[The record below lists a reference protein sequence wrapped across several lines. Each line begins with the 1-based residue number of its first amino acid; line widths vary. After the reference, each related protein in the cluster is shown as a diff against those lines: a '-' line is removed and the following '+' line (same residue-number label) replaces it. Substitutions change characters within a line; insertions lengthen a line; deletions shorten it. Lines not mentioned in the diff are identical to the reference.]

1 MTKHPTSISGGYGK
15 PPRANRFGKGSSGN
29 PAGRPK
35 GSKNLRTL
43 IKQAAAKKISVY
55 EDGKTMRK
63 TKMDIAVTQMF
74 NKAVKGEP
82 RFTQMVLEHFKNAEN
97 ASAADYVVDSFHEA
111 DAAVVVEII
120 ARVRRGTGG
129 TSND

>member
-1 MTKHPTSISGGYGK
+1 MTKHPTSSAGGYGK
-15 PPRANRFGKGSSGN
+15 PPRANRFGKGRSGN
-29 PAGRPK
+29 PSGRPK
-35 GSKNLRTL
+35 GSKNLRSL
-43 IKQAAAKKISVY
+43 IKEAAGKKVSVY
-55 EDGKTMRK
+55 EDGKTRRK

-97 ASAADYVVDSFHEA
+97 ASAADYIVDSFQEA
-111 DAAVVVEII
+111 DTAVVVEII
-120 ARVRRGTGG
+120 ARIRRGAGE

>member
-1 MTKHPTSISGGYGK
+1 MTKQPTSGGGGYGK

-29 PAGRPK
+29 PSGRPK

-43 IKQAAAKKISVY
+43 IKQAAAKKVSVY

-82 RFTQMVLEHFKNAEN
+82 RFTQMAIEHYGNAEN
-97 ASAADYVVDSFHEA
+97 APAADNSVDSFQEA
-111 DAAVVVEII
+111 DAAVVAEIV
-120 ARVRRGTGG
+120 ARIRRGTGDS
-129 TSND
+129 SND

>member
-1 MTKHPTSISGGYGK
+1 MTKQPTSGGGGYGK
-15 PPRANRFGKGSSGN
+15 PPRANRFGKGNSGN
-29 PAGRPK
+29 PSGRPK

-43 IKQAAAKKISVY
+43 IKQAAAKKVSVY

-82 RFTQMVLEHFKNAEN
+82 RFTQMAIEHYGNAEN
-97 ASAADYVVDSFHEA
+97 APAADNTVDSFQEA
-111 DAAVVVEII
+111 DAAVVAESV
-120 ARVRRGTGG
+120 ARIRRGTGDS
-129 TSND
+129 SND

>member
-1 MTKHPTSISGGYGK
+1 MTKQPTSGSGGYGK

-29 PAGRPK
+29 PSGRPK

-43 IKQAAAKKISVY
+43 IKQAAAKKVSVY

-97 ASAADYVVDSFHEA
+97 ASAADYIVDSFHEA

-120 ARVRRGTGG
+120 ARIRRGRGE
-129 TSND
+129 TSDN